1 MSNDITAWGLLRDL
15 HQVCIF
21 TSREKPGTGVATNSE
36 LKRWINNK
44 ALIING
50 ETVTWD
56 EPIDFPIISVVLFPK
71 HPITIY

>member
-1 MSNDITAWGLLRDL
+1 MSNENTSWGLLREL
-15 HQVCIF
+15 HQICNF

-56 EPIDFPIISVVLFPK
+56 EELNFPIISVVLFPK